1 MKTLETKRLILR
13 DWKREDV
20 TDLYAYASSP
30 KAGPMAGWKPHK
42 TLEESKEIL
51 SLFIKEKETLAIEL
65 KSTHKVIGSV
75 GLHHRTYAEFGDILE
90 LGYVLSENYWGQG
103 IMPEAVQAVLSYAFM
118 DCGHDRIFVAHF
130 SNNNQSKRVIEK
142 SGFQFLK
149 KLSTNRKDSSG
160 NFIDDYFY
168 ELTKEKYIKLLKSQ
182 ESTRS

>member
-1 MKTLETKRLILR
+1 MKTLETKRTILR
-13 DWKREDV
+13 NWKPEDA
-20 TDLYAYASSP
+20 TDIYAYASNP
-30 KAGPMAGWKPHK
+30 KVGPMAGWKPHE

-51 SLFIKEKETLAIEL
+51 SLFLKEKETLAIEL

-103 IMPEAVQAVLSYAFM
+103 IMPEVVQAVLSYAFM

-130 SNNNQSKRVIEK
+130 SNNSQSKRVIEK
-142 SGFQFLK
+142 SGFHFLK

-160 NFIDDYFY
+160 NPMDDYFY
-168 ELTKEKYIKLLKSQ
+168 ELTKEEYIKLLKSQ
-182 ESTRS
+182 ESIPS